1 MVRNW
6 YSTYHMTDMTG
17 SLFPTEAEA
26 ERLLVGPESMT
37 WRSASD
43 ARLYLVM
50 LYPLL
55 LQVAHPTVGAGVRD
69 FSDFEERPWDRLLRT
84 LDYVSL
90 IVYGGPDAIATGRRL
105 RAMHKGFTGVR
116 EDGERYYALEPEA
129 YAWVH
134 ATLLESYV
142 TGHAHYGRPMSRPE
156 VDAFYQE
163 YRGLGRL
170 LGVRERDLPETWD
183 GFREYFDS
191 VVETQLVRTESVDRV
206 LRSVKHAVNPLPPIP
221 DPVWRVLRLPASY
234 SLWVGG
240 IGLMAPELRNRLGI
254 EWSRAEELSFRGL
267 GAFTRTLTPVMPKR
281 LRIMGPDQLRLRRRA
296 IARGPLG
303 SGAETGLPPRSSL
316 AA

>member
-1 MVRNW
+1 MNG
-6 YSTYHMTDMTG
+6 T
-17 SLFPTEAEA
+17 LFPTGTEA

-69 FSDFEERPWDRLLRT
+69 FSDFEQRPWDRLLRT

-142 TGHAHYGRPMSRPE
+142 AGHAHFGRPMSRPE
-156 VDAFYQE
+156 VDAFYRE

-170 LGVRERDLPETWD
+170 LGVRERDLPETWE
-183 GFREYFDS
+183 GFREYFDA
-191 VVETQLVRTESVDRV
+191 VVANELVRTESVDRV
-206 LRSVKHAVNPLPPIP
+206 IRSVKNAANPLPPIP
-221 DPVWRVLRLPASY
+221 DPLWRVLRLPASY

-240 IGLMAPELRNRLGI
+240 VGLMAPELRGRLGI
-254 EWSRAEELSFRGL
+254 EFSRAEALAFRGL
-267 GAFTRTLTPVMPKR
+267 GTFSRALTPLMPKR
-281 LRIMGPDQLRLRRRA
+281 LLITGPGQLRLRRRA
-296 IARGPLG
+296 IAHGPLG
-303 SGAETGLPPRSSL
+303 RDARTGPRSSL